1 MNTIKFNQAEFQVDS
16 YNRSTYFSGNT
27 MNSTASCTIV
37 TSDIASLN
45 AVAQTSITLLQIYHN
60 ETLIYDLQ
68 NIQAHI
74 DNINE
79 YLNGESISIS
89 INLTF
94 DN

>member
-1 MNTIKFNQAEFQVDS
+1 MNTIKFNNTEFQVES
-16 YNRSTYFSGNT
+16 YNKNTYFSGNT
-27 MNSTASCTIV
+27 MSSNASCNIV
-37 TSDIASLN
+37 TNDIESLN
-45 AVAQTSITLLQIYHN
+45 TLALNTITALQIYHD
-60 ETLIYDLQ
+60 ETLIYNLQ

-79 YLNGESISIS
+79 YLNGDTISIS